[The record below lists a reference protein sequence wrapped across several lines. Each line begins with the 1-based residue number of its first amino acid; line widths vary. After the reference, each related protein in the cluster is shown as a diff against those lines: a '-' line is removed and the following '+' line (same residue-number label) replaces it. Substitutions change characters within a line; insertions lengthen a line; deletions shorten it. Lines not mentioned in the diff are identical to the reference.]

1 MGTTPHTRRAVL
13 ALAAGACLRPAQAQ
27 VGIFT
32 LATPVAEPPTRP
44 SEPDR
49 PAPAPADTGA
59 RLDLRPRDLQEIDRT
74 ARLTELGLPATRGLW
89 LRNPHTD
96 EEVLTLFYDRQQVLN
111 PGYTLICKI
120 LRDWRENQVMAMDPM
135 LLQLLW
141 VVQRGAR
148 FERPLI
154 INSGFRTLRTNRS
167 LASEGAAPD
176 SYHLRSSACDVVL
189 DGIPPAKVAEYVHG
203 MRRGGVGFYD
213 RFTHIDTGPVRTWR
227 A

>member
-1 MGTTPHTRRAVL
+1 MGTTQHTRRAVL
-13 ALAAGACLRPAQAQ
+13 ALAAAACVRPAQAQ
-27 VGIFT
+27 VGIFA
-32 LATPVAEPPTRP
+32 LAAPVADTAGPGQ
-44 SEPDR
+44 DR
-49 PAPAPADTGA
+49 RQGASPPADAG
-59 RLDLRPRDLQEIDRT
+59 RSGDLKPRDLQEIDRT
-74 ARLTELGLPATRGLW
+74 ARLTEIGLPATRGLW

-120 LRDWRENQVMAMDPM
+120 LRDWRENQIMAMDPM

-154 INSGFRTLRTNRS
+154 INSGFRTLRTNRR

-176 SYHLRSSACDVVL
+176 SYHLRSSACDIVL
-189 DGIPPAKVAEYVHG
+189 DGVPPPKVAEYVHG